1 MKLANQV
8 LAVILIMAV
17 GTATWI
23 YYYQPEVAPATI
35 VKSFSSEEEFKAYL
49 EEASA
54 LAGYGVFGVG
64 AQITPMMAERAAEGT
79 PKLGADVAMPTRVS
93 ETTVQVSGI
102 DEPDIVKTDGSYIYF
117 SPQSYRGWWGR
128 ESIAPYQAQTNIL
141 KAFPPADLNV
151 TSEIGRNG
159 DMLLHNNTLVIFSS
173 DKIYGYDV
181 SDPENPVESW
191 NVEMNSS
198 LMGARLYQD
207 KIYLVTRKYI
217 DRYNPCPIV
226 PITRNG
232 VPVTIGC
239 ARIFHPVTPVQT
251 DVTYNAIV
259 LDPSDGEVEKSV
271 SFVGSSWSSVVYM
284 STNAIYVT
292 YVYQGDILEIL
303 SDFLRE
309 DASDLIPG
317 YVIARLDAVRG
328 YNISMQA
335 KMMELSVILQEYM
348 NSLNRDEQLRIQNEL
363 SNRMMNY
370 TAEHKRDFVKTGI
383 AKIGLD
389 MEMLGS
395 GSVPGT
401 TLNQFSLDEHQ
412 NHLRV
417 AVTVGGGWWGM
428 GGSSESANDVY
439 VLDSSMNIV
448 GSVTD
453 LGITE
458 RIYSVRFIQDKGY
471 VVTFRQI
478 DPFYVLDLSSPTN
491 PQLKGELKIP
501 GYSSYLHPI
510 TADKILGVGKEGQYV
525 KISLFDVS
533 SPENPTEKA
542 KYSLEEYWS
551 DVLNTHHAFLLDAE
565 HEIFFLP
572 GSMGGYVFS
581 YENDSLSLVKA
592 VSDISAKRAVYIN
605 DYLYIIGDDKV
616 VVLDENTWEKVNE
629 MELSSSSLPPVMVD

>member
-1 MKLANQV
+1 MKSANLA
-8 LAVILIMAV
+8 LAVILVVAI
-17 GTATWI
+17 GTATWLYFYPI
-23 YYYQPEVAPATI
+23 EVAPATAI
-35 VKSFSSEEEFKAYL
+35 KSFSSEQEFKEYL
-49 EEASA
+49 EESSA

-64 AQITPMMAERAAEGT
+64 AQITPAMMGEMREGV
-79 PKLGADVAMPTRVS
+79 PGLGADAVEPSRVS

-102 DEPDIVKTDGSYIYF
+102 DEPDIVKTDGSHIYF
-117 SPQSYRGWWGR
+117 SPQSYRYWWGR
-128 ESIAPYQAQTNIL
+128 ESIAPYEVQTNIL

-159 DMLLHNNTLVIFSS
+159 DMLLYNNILIIFSS

-207 KIYLVTRKYI
+207 KIYLITRKYI

-226 PITRNG
+226 PVTRNG

-259 LDPSDGEVEKSV
+259 LDPSDGEVEESV
-271 SFVGSSWSSVVYM
+271 SFVGSSWSSIVYM

-292 YVYQGDILEIL
+292 YVYQGDIIEIL
-303 SDFLRE
+303 SDFIRK
-309 DASDLIPG
+309 DASDLVPG
-317 YVIARLDAVRG
+317 YVIARLDAVKG

-335 KMMELSVILQEYM
+335 KMTELMVILQEHFS
-348 NSLNRDEQLRIQNEL
+348 SLSSDEQLRIQNEL
-363 SNRMMNY
+363 TNRMINY
-370 TAEHKRDFVKTGI
+370 TDEHKREFVKTGI

-389 MEMLGS
+389 MEVLGS

-401 TLNQFSLDEHQ
+401 TLNQFSLDEYQ

-417 AVTVGGGWWGM
+417 AVTVGGFWGW
-428 GGSSESANDVY
+428 GSEESANDVY
-439 VLDSSMNIV
+439 VLDSDMNIV
-448 GSVTD
+448 GSVMD
-453 LGITE
+453 LGLTE

-510 TADKILGVGKEGQYV
+510 TADKILGIGKEGSYV

-565 HEIFFLP
+565 HSIFFLP

-592 VSDISAKRAVYIN
+592 VSDISAKRAVYID
-605 DYLYIIGDDKV
+605 DYLYIIGDNKV
-616 VVLDENTWEKVNE
+616 VVLDENTWDKVNE
-629 MELSSSSLPPVMVD
+629 LELSGSPPVGPVLVE